1 MLSMTRTVFAV
12 AALAALVGCASS
24 SADQAQ
30 TYERREP
37 VPEAT
42 LFTPMRF
49 SVEITGQGPDVILIP
64 GLTSSRD
71 VWDATVA
78 QLSATHRVHAVQLAG
93 FAGEPVGEAA
103 ADGPIVAPFVE
114 ELNRYIEHN
123 HITRPAVI
131 GHSLGGVS
139 ALLLARDHPANVDR
153 VMVVDALPFFSLLID
168 PNATAASIAPQA
180 AAARDQMLAM
190 SDEQFAASQTAT
202 MTRLVRTE
210 ALRPTAIGWS
220 LASDRSAVARGMYD
234 VMTTDLRSDLAAIQT
249 PVTIV
254 YASDPA
260 IAPEEAITGFYSAL
274 YAALPNHRLVKVDQ
288 TYHYVPLDNPAAFA
302 AAVEEFLR

>member
-1 MLSMTRTVFAV
+1 L
-12 AALAALVGCASS
+12 GCAT
-24 SADQAQ
+24 APEARDP
-30 TYERREP
+30 T
-37 VPEAT
+37 PEAT
-42 LFTPMRF
+42 LFTPTRF
-49 SVEITGQGPDVILIP
+49 SAEITGEGPDVILIP

-78 QLSATHRVHAVQLAG
+78 QLSATHRVHALQLSG
-93 FAGEPVGEAA
+93 FAGEPVGAA
-103 ADGPIVAPFVE
+103 AGDGPIVQPFVD
-114 ELNRYIEHN
+114 ELNAYIEHN

-139 ALLLARDHPANVDR
+139 ALILARDHPTSVGR

-168 PNATAASIAPQA
+168 PAATSQSIEPQA

-190 SDEQFAASQTAT
+190 SNEQFAAGQAAT
-202 MTRLVRTE
+202 ITRLVRTE
-210 ALRPTAIGWS
+210 SQRQIATDWS
-220 LASDRSAVARGMYD
+220 LESDRSAVARGMYD
-234 VMTTDLRSDLAAIQT
+234 IMTTDLRPDLASIQT

-260 IAPEEAITGFYSAL
+260 IAPEAAITQFYTGL
-274 YAALPNHRLVKVDQ
+274 YAPLPNHRLVQ
-288 TYHYVPLDNPAAFA
+288 IRETYHYIPLDNPTAFA

>member
-1 MLSMTRTVFAV
+1 MLSVTRKSFAF
-12 AALAALVGCASS
+12 AALAALIGCASTD
-24 SADQAQ
+24 APPQ

-37 VPEAT
+37 VPEAE
-42 LFTPMRF
+42 LFTPSRF
-49 SVEITGQGPDVILIP
+49 SAEITGQGPDVILIP

-78 QLSATHRVHAVQLAG
+78 QLSATHRVHALQLAG
-93 FAGEPVGEAA
+93 FAGEPVAA
-103 ADGPIVAPFVE
+103 AAGDGPIVQPFVE
-114 ELNRYIEHN
+114 DLNRYIEHN

-139 ALLLARDHPANVDR
+139 ALILARDHPGNVGR

-168 PNATAASIAPQA
+168 PNATAQSIEPQA
-180 AAARDQMLAM
+180 AAARDQMIAM
-190 SDEQFAASQTAT
+190 TDQQFAAGQAAT
-202 MTRLVRTE
+202 IARLVRTE
-210 ALRPTAIGWS
+210 AQRQVATDWS
-220 LASDRSAVARGMYD
+220 LTSDRSAVARGMYD
-234 VMTTDLRSDLAAIQT
+234 IMTTDLRPDLASIQT

-260 IAPEEAITGFYSAL
+260 IAPEAAITGFYTNL
-274 YAALPNHRLVKVDQ
+274 YAALPNHRLVKIDQ
-288 TYHYVPLDNPAAFA
+288 TYHYIPLDNPTAFA